1 MLHVCASGSIKIGE
15 LINGFFSFSD
25 YCELFLCVFNTEGK
39 KRRLLHFLTV
49 VDFNLTLLNLLMEES
64 FVSCGVKDSLALQH
78 VNPPL
83 LAFSDRFPLSLFPF
97 IRCPFP
103 SLVVGVVPKRFFF
116 VGRDLQV
123 GLDPHHRL
131 RMQMPA
137 IDKRKEQTL

>member
-97 IRCPFP
+97 PRCPFL
-103 SLVVGVVPKRFFF
+103 SLFVGIVPKRFLSWVVAFRWAPIPTTAC
-116 VGRDLQV
+116 GCRCQLSPND
-123 GLDPHHRL
+123 
-131 RMQMPA
+131 
-137 IDKRKEQTL
+137 KEQTI